1 MRFLTGVTVLMLS
14 AALAIPAMVDQSGGT
29 MDSGSVGM
37 GTGASRLDRSAAP
50 DIRLGAGTS
59 GIYKG
64 TSGSDMP
71 RWAGNTPNTSVT
83 GSKSAAQSAT
93 GANHHH

>member
-1 MRFLTGVTVLMLS
+1 MRLLTGLTVLMLS
-14 AALAIPAMVDQSGGT
+14 ATLALPALADQSGGT

-50 DIRLGAGTS
+50 DFRLGAGTS
-59 GIYKG
+59 GMYKG

-71 RWAGNTPNTSVT
+71 HWTGDTSRTSVT
-83 GSKSAAQSAT
+83 GTNTAT
-93 GANHHH
+93 RSGSGTNNHS